1 MPRAKKTTTET
12 VEKPKAK
19 KTGKR
24 NTQKE
29 MGVAVNVTV
38 IIPSG
43 PCPVE
48 LKNTT
53 YKSVVQWC
61 NKITEH
67 YKSKNST
74 LEKSGYK
81 YYVRYFYP
89 PYTEE
94 YKQVQVHIEKFIEDG
109 EHND

>member
-1 MPRAKKTTTET
+1 MKKTKTDGTEA
-12 VEKPKAK
+12 PKAK
-19 KTGKR
+19 KTSKKEV
-24 NTQKE
+24 QKE
-29 MGVAVNVTV
+29 RGVAIHVTV

-43 PCPVE
+43 PCPAE

-61 NKITEH
+61 NKITDH

-89 PYTEE
+89 PHTEE

-109 EHND
+109 DHND

>member
-1 MPRAKKTTTET
+1 MPRTKKTTMQAS
-12 VEKPKAK
+12 EKPKPK
-19 KTGKR
+19 KTSKKEV
-24 NTQKE
+24 QKE
-29 MGVAVNVTV
+29 RGVAIHVTV

-43 PCPVE
+43 ECPVE
-48 LKNTT
+48 LKKTN
-53 YKSVVQWC
+53 YKSVVTWC

-94 YKQVQVHIEKFIEDG
+94 YKEVIAHVEKCIEDG
-109 EHND
+109 DHND

>member
-12 VEKPKAK
+12 VEKPKVK

-94 YKQVQVHIEKFIEDG
+94 YKEVIAHVEKCIEDG
-109 EHND
+109 DHND